1 MDLSE
6 YARFIA
12 VLAFVIALI
21 AGFAWLVR
29 RSGLLPTA
37 VMKRKAGEAARLT
50 VREVLPLDAKR
61 RLVLVQRDDVEHLLL
76 LGADSESVVERG
88 IRPPGADHSAAGT
101 DADSDKD
108 ADPGASEGADEG
120 KEA

>member
-1 MDLSE
+1 MDLTE

-21 AGFAWLVR
+21 GGFAWLVR

-37 VMKRKAGEAARLT
+37 VLKRKAGEAARLT
-50 VREVLPLDAKR
+50 VKEVLPLDAKR

-101 DADSDKD
+101 DVDSGE
-108 ADPGASEGADEG
+108 GASEGADEG

>member
-6 YARFIA
+6 YARFVA

-21 AGFAWLVR
+21 AGFAWLLR
-29 RSGLLPTA
+29 RSGLLPNA

-50 VREVLPLDAKR
+50 VKEVLPLDAKR

-76 LGADSESVVERG
+76 LGAESETVVERG
-88 IRPPGADHSAAGT
+88 ITGRDTDHSASGT
-101 DADSDKD
+101 DTDSRAGEDT
-108 ADPGASEGADEG
+108 
-120 KEA
+120 